1 MFLKV
6 KTVILDQLKT
16 GSTPDKIAE
25 AVVAGILI
33 GIFPVLGTTTLLAG
47 LCGYLFKYNQIVIQS
62 VNYLVYPLQ
71 IIMIPIYMKIVSL
84 FFDVGNVP
92 LRPDLV
98 VAKFKESPKEFF
110 QLYGLVGLYSIL
122 LWAIGAVVLFFILK
136 PIIKSVIN
144 RLQSKKETN
153 I

>member
-16 GSTPDKIAE
+16 GSTPEKIAE

-47 LCGYLFKYNQIVIQS
+47 LCGYFFKYNQIVIQS

-71 IIMIPIYMKIVSL
+71 IIMIPVYMKIVSL
-84 FFDVGNVP
+84 VFDVGNVP

-98 VAKFKESPKEFF
+98 VDKFKESPKEFF
-110 QLYGLVGLYSIL
+110 QLYGLVGLYSIV
-122 LWAIGAVVLFFILK
+122 LWAIGAIILFFILR
-136 PIIKSVIN
+136 PIIKSIVLRI
-144 RLQSKKETN
+144 QTKKSA
-153 I
+153 

>member
-16 GSTPDKIAE
+16 GSTPEKIAE

-47 LCGYLFKYNQIVIQS
+47 LCGYFFKYNQIVIQS

-71 IIMIPIYMKIVSL
+71 IVMIPVYMKIVSL
-84 FFDVGNVP
+84 VFDVGNVP

-98 VAKFKESPKEFF
+98 VDKFKESPKEFF
-110 QLYGLVGLYSIL
+110 QLYGLVGLYSIV
-122 LWAIGAVVLFFILK
+122 LWAIGAIILFFILR
-136 PIIKSVIN
+136 PIIKSIVL
-144 RLQSKKETN
+144 RLQIKKTV
-153 I
+153 

>member
-16 GSTPDKIAE
+16 GATPEKIAE

-47 LCGYLFKYNQIVIQS
+47 LCGYFFKYNQIVIQS

-71 IIMIPIYMKIVSL
+71 IIMIPVYMKIVSL
-84 FFDVGNVP
+84 VFDVGNVP

-98 VAKFKESPKEFF
+98 VDKFKESPKEFF
-110 QLYGLVGLYSIL
+110 QLYGLVGLYSIV
-122 LWAIGAVVLFFILK
+122 LWAIGAIILFFILR
-136 PIIKSVIN
+136 PIIKSIVLRI
-144 RLQSKKETN
+144 QSKKSA
-153 I
+153 

>member
-16 GSTPDKIAE
+16 GSTPEKIAE

-47 LCGYLFKYNQIVIQS
+47 LCGYFFKYNQVVIQS

-71 IIMIPIYMKIVSL
+71 IIMIPVYMKIVSL
-84 FFDVGNVP
+84 VFDVGNVP

-98 VAKFKESPKEFF
+98 VDKFKESPKEFF
-110 QLYGLVGLYSIL
+110 QLYGLVGLYSIV
-122 LWAIGAVVLFFILK
+122 LWAIGAIILFFILR
-136 PIIKSVIN
+136 PIIKSIVLRI
-144 RLQSKKETN
+144 QTKKSA
-153 I
+153 